1 MEFPNSG
8 EKKKSRLYFKSVS
21 ERFCAI
27 RNNHVVEYFFLSFI
41 KVLFFSPYIKILTW
55 KNILLVKILV

>member
-1 MEFPNSG
+1 MEFPNSV
-8 EKKKSRLYFKSVS
+8 EKKSRLYFKSVS

-41 KVLFFSPYIKILTW
+41 KVLFFFLT
-55 KNILLVKILV
+55 

>member
-8 EKKKSRLYFKSVS
+8 KKKSRLYFKSVS
-21 ERFCAI
+21 EGFYAI
-27 RNNHVVEYFFLSFI
+27 RNNHVEYFFLSFI
-41 KVLFFSPYIKILTW
+41 KVLFFSSYIKILTW